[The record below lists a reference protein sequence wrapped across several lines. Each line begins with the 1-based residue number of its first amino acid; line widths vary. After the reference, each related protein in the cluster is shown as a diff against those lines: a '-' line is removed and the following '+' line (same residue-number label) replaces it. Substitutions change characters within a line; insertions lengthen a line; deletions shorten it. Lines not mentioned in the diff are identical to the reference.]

1 MQLLLEFLPL
11 VAFFIVYKF
20 PGAFGVPVEERMYV
34 ATATLMVGMALSL
47 LVLWIRARRLP
58 AMFALSTGLVVVFG
72 VMTLWLRNAH
82 FIQWKPTILL
92 WLTSVAFLLSVF
104 IGQKPLV
111 QRMMEPALGEGIQ
124 LGRSDWLKLNTGWVL
139 YGLVVGAIN
148 LALIYSVSED
158 TWVNVKIPL
167 LSGSLL
173 LFVVG
178 QFLWLQFSGKLK
190 S

>member
-11 VAFFIVYKF
+11 VAFFVVYKF
-20 PGAFGVPVEERMYV
+20 PGYFGIPVEERMYV
-34 ATATLMVGMALSL
+34 ATTTLMIGMVLSL

-58 AMFALSTGLVVVFG
+58 AMFTLSTALVVAFG
-72 VMTLWLRNAH
+72 ALTLWLRNAH
-82 FIQWKPTILL
+82 FIQWKPSILL
-92 WLTSVAFLLSVF
+92 WLSSLAFLLSVF

-111 QRMMEPALGEGIQ
+111 QRMMEPALGEVTQ
-124 LGRSDWLKLNTGWVL
+124 MSRDDWLKLNTGWVL

-148 LALIYSVSED
+148 MALIYSVSED

-167 LSGSLL
+167 LMGSLL
-173 LFVVG
+173 LFVIG
-178 QFLWLQFSGKLK
+178 QFMWLHYRGKLK